1 MEGKFAVVTG
11 SSQGLGKSFAF
22 QLAKDGWNLIL
33 ISLPDE
39 NLRNLSNSLNNS
51 FGIWAFH
58 YETDLAIK
66 ENVMAVSDW
75 INQNFNI
82 QMLVNN
88 AGIGGT
94 NRFDEAS
101 SAYIE
106 KIIQLISWF
115 LLKVLPIWIRLPM
128 LSNKIEKELVHQFN
142 LKP

>member
-11 SSQGLGKSFAF
+11 SSQGLGKSFAI

-33 ISLPDE
+33 ISLPGE

-51 FGIWAFH
+51 FGIRAFH
-58 YETDLAIK
+58 YETDLTIQ